1 MARVLTTA
9 AGSDIGIGAIQSLE
23 QAGHN
28 VVAVDMD
35 PYSAGLYIADDSAT
49 VPPATHDNWPE
60 AMSAIVEQHNVDV
73 VIPLVDPE
81 LSELSRLRE
90 VLSDTVPILTPRLQ
104 LVSSL
109 QDKFEAYKILSEE
122 GLPVPETC
130 LASDAAHLSPSDFPR
145 FVKPRVAHG
154 SRGTYLAHSMKD
166 VEDFV
171 ENHQYSMDD
180 MLIQQYIEGTEYTS
194 NVTVTQENKLLSIV
208 TKEVPIKR
216 GNTVWGVTRNS
227 PPIENS
233 CTDVYESLD
242 PAGPLNVQ
250 QILAEDGTPYILEI
264 NPRFSGSSCL
274 TVEAGVNEFDLLVR
288 SASGE
293 EVVGSRTFE
302 EGVGILRYTDQI
314 YIRED
319 SVLTEWEPGH

>member
-9 AGSDIGIGAIQSLE
+9 AGSDIGVGAIQSLE

-35 PYSAGLYIADDSAT
+35 SYSAGLYIADDAAT
-49 VPPATHDNWPE
+49 VPPATHDDWPN
-60 AMSAIVEQHNVDV
+60 AMSAIVQQYDVDV
-73 VIPLVDPE
+73 VIPLIDPE

-90 VLSDTVPILTPRLQ
+90 ALCDTVPILTPRIQ

-109 QDKFEAYKILSEE
+109 QDKFEACKLLSKK

-154 SRGTYLAHSMKD
+154 SRGTYLAHSMTD

-171 ENHQYSMDD
+171 EESQYPMDD

-194 NVTVTQENKLLSIV
+194 NVTVTQENELLSIV

-216 GNTVWGVTRNS
+216 GNTIWGVTRNS
-227 PPIENS
+227 PPIKNLCE
-233 CTDVYESLD
+233 DVYESLD
-242 PAGPLNVQ
+242 PSGPLNVQ

-288 SASGE
+288 AALGE
-293 EVVGSRTFE
+293 EVNRSQTFK
-302 EGVGILRYTDQI
+302 EGIGILRYTDQI

-319 SVLTEWEPGH
+319 SVLTEWEPDH